1 MRSRGWLLA
10 PLLLTLTSL
19 TTTLLTL
26 TSTSSAQ
33 TSSSKWFA
41 VQTEH
46 VVSYSDESDRGAREA
61 AQRTEQLIAVFQE
74 IFHRKSTSF
83 ATPLRVMV
91 VHAAPQTNGS
101 TATLSTLA
109 RTPIANYVTVDLS
122 QPESWTEAARS
133 IATLTLED
141 NYPRAQPWFDSGI
154 ASYLT
159 GVRFSADQME
169 LGGAPPGLVM
179 PAASEWIP
187 IGKLLEVKDSARLS
201 SVQDRSTA
209 QSQAQNRA
217 FEAESWAL
225 VRWLIENSRMA
236 QAGAYLNAVQW
247 RGATTERAVA
257 EAFSIS
263 PADLD
268 REVRESLTKLAT
280 RKMAAPH
287 VDGNTFHSSK
297 VSAVDMHVHQA
308 NLSLFG
314 PDGDS
319 ALQELTAFMRE
330 NQENAMV
337 HRSLAWAFLLRND
350 LENAVEHIRRA
361 LALQDSDATMHYLYA
376 RWVNR
381 GDDNV
386 IHLESAEVKMG
397 TELKAALRRDQNYAA
412 ALELL
417 GLAQLSDHEV
427 KPALENLQRAS
438 ALRPR
443 SSRYSLNLAR
453 AYEAGGNLETARN
466 LMLFA
471 RDGSDK
477 AVTAEARILLE
488 QIGSQKRQARD
499 WRNAGLQPQATA
511 APSKYDNLQDAIAED
526 EAAEAKSKRPETAPD
541 TRKVEYLKGRV
552 ISVECS
558 PAAAA
563 TLAVEAAG
571 HRWRIR
577 VADRTKVVMLGVE
590 HFDCGWSGLSVSIN
604 YKRAGSYQGDLV
616 SLEAD

>member
-1 MRSRGWLLA
+1 
-10 PLLLTLTSL
+10 
-19 TTTLLTL
+19 
-26 TSTSSAQ
+26 
-33 TSSSKWFA
+33 
-41 VQTEH
+41 
-46 VVSYSDESDRGAREA
+46 
-61 AQRTEQLIAVFQE
+61 
-74 IFHRKSTSF
+74 
-83 ATPLRVMV
+83 
-91 VHAAPQTNGS
+91 
-101 TATLSTLA
+101 
-109 RTPIANYVTVDLS
+109 
-122 QPESWTEAARS
+122 
-133 IATLTLED
+133 
-141 NYPRAQPWFDSGI
+141 
-154 ASYLT
+154 
-159 GVRFSADQME
+159 
-169 LGGAPPGLVM
+169 
-179 PAASEWIP
+179 
-187 IGKLLEVKDSARLS
+187 
-201 SVQDRSTA
+201 
-209 QSQAQNRA
+209 
-217 FEAESWAL
+217 
-225 VRWLIENSRMA
+225 
-236 QAGAYLNAVQW
+236 
-247 RGATTERAVA
+247 
-257 EAFSIS
+257 
-263 PADLD
+263 
-268 REVRESLTKLAT
+268 
-280 RKMAAPH
+280 
-287 VDGNTFHSSK
+287 
-297 VSAVDMHVHQA
+297 
-308 NLSLFG
+308 
-314 PDGDS
+314 
-319 ALQELTAFMRE
+319 
-330 NQENAMV
+330 
-337 HRSLAWAFLLRND
+337 
-350 LENAVEHIRRA
+350 
-361 LALQDSDATMHYLYA
+361 
-376 RWVNR
+376 
-381 GDDNV
+381 
-386 IHLESAEVKMG
+386 MG